1 MSGGKS
7 WLDQKRSGVA
17 EVRGAGVPGGVR
29 RYSAEPGSPGLPLCL
44 GQTPGSPETWLKV
57 MHSALMALR
66 TQSEQ
71 PNPQSLPPK
80 EGAPGRS

>member
-7 WLDQKRSGVA
+7 WLDQKGSGVA

-29 RYSAEPGSPGLPLCL
+29 RYSAEPGSPSLPLCL

-57 MHSALMALR
+57 MHASDGPADSVRAAKP
-66 TQSEQ
+66 TI
-71 PNPQSLPPK
+71 PP
-80 EGAPGRS
+80 P